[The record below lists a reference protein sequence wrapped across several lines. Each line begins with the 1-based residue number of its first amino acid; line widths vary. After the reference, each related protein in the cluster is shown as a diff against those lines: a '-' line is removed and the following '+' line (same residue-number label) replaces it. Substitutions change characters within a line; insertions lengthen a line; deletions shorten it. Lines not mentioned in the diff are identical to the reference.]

1 MKMKHYIGRNGLCIP
16 LRNGSQEDK
25 EKDEGKDIDTHPPR
39 TTEQKETLRFKR
51 ILCWDDDIMTIP
63 SFIRMHE

>member
-1 MKMKHYIGRNGLCIP
+1 MKHDRSKRTVYTIEKWKSRGKG
-16 LRNGSQEDK
+16 
-25 EKDEGKDIDTHPPR
+25 KDEGENIDTHLPR

-63 SFIRMHE
+63 SFIRVHE